1 MLVIVRIYI
10 TFATPLK
17 KLLRDNNLRYIK
29 VHELRHTNAT
39 FMLLSNTNI
48 KTISE
53 RLRDTYIRITM
64 NRYSSLILIVEFI
77 YKIFEIATMQENL

>member
-1 MLVIVRIYI
+1 MLLLVIVRIY
-10 TFATPLK
+10 TTSAAPLK
-17 KLLRDNNLRYIK
+17 KLLRDNNLRDTK

-53 RLRDTYIRITM
+53 RLRDTDIRITM

-77 YKIFEIATMQENL
+77 YKIF